1 MIRFILLLVFL
12 AAAALLGPQLANHQ
26 GYVLIA
32 VAGYT
37 VEMSAITAV
46 ILAVAFYA
54 VLLLT
59 ENLLSRVF
67 GLRRGLRFWLRQR
80 HYVKAQKQTQKGM
93 TALAEGQFRRAE
105 TLMSRS
111 AEQSELP
118 LLNYLSA
125 AEAAHAQQS
134 FEKRDTYL
142 QQAEE
147 ANPQA
152 QLAIRLTQVR
162 LLQEQ
167 GNWEASL
174 VQLQTLHGRFQ
185 NNPQVLTRLKIAYE
199 AMQDWESLLA
209 LIPALKKQQVISET
223 TANALSQTAYQSLF
237 RDKAANADASAA
249 LAFWEKQPRAIR
261 HDRDYVLLFA
271 DCLLEKGHS
280 DAATELLLP
289 LIRKSPDEALW
300 LRCQRLQTKGNAL
313 QSLLLKQVKNHPQ
326 SAPLLSAI
334 GHGYLS
340 QQQWVLAQSYF
351 ERSVAIQP
359 TVSDRLALAKIME
372 QQRLFEKAAEYYRL
386 SLTQAE

>member
-209 LIPALKKQQVISET
+209 LIPALKNSRSFQKPPPMHSRRQRISRYFAIKQPTQM
-223 TANALSQTAYQSLF
+223 LLPRSLF
-237 RDKAANADASAA
+237 GKNNREQSVMIATMSCYSPIVCWKKAI
-249 LAFWEKQPRAIR
+249 LM
-261 HDRDYVLLFA
+261 
-271 DCLLEKGHS
+271 
-280 DAATELLLP
+280 LP
-289 LIRKSPDEALW
+289 LNYCCR
-300 LRCQRLQTKGNAL
+300 
-313 QSLLLKQVKNHPQ
+313 
-326 SAPLLSAI
+326 
-334 GHGYLS
+334 
-340 QQQWVLAQSYF
+340 
-351 ERSVAIQP
+351 
-359 TVSDRLALAKIME
+359 
-372 QQRLFEKAAEYYRL
+372 
-386 SLTQAE
+386 